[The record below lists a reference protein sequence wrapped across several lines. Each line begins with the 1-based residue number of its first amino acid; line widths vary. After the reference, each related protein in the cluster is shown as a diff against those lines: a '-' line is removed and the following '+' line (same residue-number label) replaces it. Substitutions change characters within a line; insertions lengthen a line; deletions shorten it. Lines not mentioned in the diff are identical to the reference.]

1 VFAISND
8 TVNFHDFATLFRDR
22 LNTPNALYF
31 DGKVSR
37 LYAPSL
43 NRSDFGWQLGP
54 IVGVLDPAQ

>member
-1 VFAISND
+1 
-8 TVNFHDFATLFRDR
+8 VN
-22 LNTPNALYF
+22 NALYF

-54 IVGVLDPAQ
+54 IVGVVE